1 MPDVKISGL
10 TKRFGETTAVLEMN
24 LHVEE
29 GSLTTFLGPSGC
41 GKTTTLRMIAGLETP
56 TSGSITIGG
65 EVVCGD
71 GTFIQPE
78 RRQIGMVFQSY
89 AIWPH
94 MNVFNN
100 VAYPLQVRRLPKK
113 DVRERTMEALNT
125 VQLTEL
131 AERYPSQLSGGQQQR
146 VAVARAIVFAPRIL
160 LFDEPLS
167 NLDAKLRE
175 QMRIELRELQQRLGV
190 TTLYVTHDQQEAL
203 AISDQVAVMELG
215 SIIQLGKPQ
224 DIYEEPANRFV
235 ADFVGW
241 TNFLLGTVA
250 GEGSSTNGGGV
261 DVGGSKI
268 SCTVPEGAAAGAPVE
283 ITIRP
288 VDVRVASGG
297 LSGDNVLNGKVR
309 GTIYMGKYMICDV
322 FVGDHVMQ
330 GYGDLGDNLAIGQN
344 VDVTFAPE
352 AVRVLSV

>member
-1 MPDVKISGL
+1 
-10 TKRFGETTAVLEMN
+10 
-24 LHVEE
+24 
-29 GSLTTFLGPSGC
+29 
-41 GKTTTLRMIAGLETP
+41 
-56 TSGSITIGG
+56 
-65 EVVCGD
+65 
-71 GTFIQPE
+71 
-78 RRQIGMVFQSY
+78 MVFQSY

-113 DVRERTMEALNT
+113 EVREQTMEALNI
-125 VQLTEL
+125 VQMAEL

-215 SIIQLGKPQ
+215 KIIQRGKPR

-250 GEGSSTNGGGV
+250 DAGSGTNGGGV
-261 DVGGSKI
+261 NVEGKRITCS
-268 SCTVPEGAAAGAPVE
+268 VPDGAAAGTSVE
-283 ITIRP
+283 LTIRP
-288 VDVRVASGG
+288 VDVSVATGG
-297 LSGDNVLNGKVR
+297 VSGDNVLDGEVR

-322 FVGDHVMQ
+322 IVGGHVVQ
-330 GYGDLGDNLAIGQN
+330 GYGDINDNLAIGQK
-344 VDVTFAPE
+344 VEVSFAPE